1 MVPRAYQKKTRWLPR
16 LSTACNLATTAQIQ
30 PQSDSR
36 TNNCMREI
44 VKAYTGK
51 DTRLTCRSIVACMFS
66 HPIGHMLATFW
77 LLYVS

>member
-1 MVPRAYQKKTRWLPR
+1 MKVQDRQNGPSGVPEKNSLATR
-16 LSTACNLATTAQIQ
+16 LSTACNLATTSQIQ

-51 DTRLTCRSIVACMFS
+51 DTRDMSLDCSLHV
-66 HPIGHMLATFW
+66 
-77 LLYVS
+77 